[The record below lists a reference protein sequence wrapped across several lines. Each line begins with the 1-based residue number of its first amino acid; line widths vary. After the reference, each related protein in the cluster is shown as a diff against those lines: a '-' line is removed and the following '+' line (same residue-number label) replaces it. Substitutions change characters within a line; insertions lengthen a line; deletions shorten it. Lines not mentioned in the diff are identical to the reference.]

1 MSTYPAQP
9 TVFFSPSSLPIG
21 SSAFFD
27 NWARSEPLPT
37 PSQVRSHST
46 GYTERLLSTGPDRG
60 LTHDQTIFYY
70 EELGLVIKCGRRTT
84 VAEGQTLWLI
94 REHCPEISHLVPEV
108 YGWATE
114 GDEVFMYLSYVPGD
128 TLHSRMETSANKTW
142 ASSRSKLCLP
152 ADDIFIG
159 ESSSLDIAFKTLT
172 RYLVTPWLGTPDRKH
187 IRDQMWWNR
196 GHEALRDESSAFPSV
211 AEFNSSFHDLGREL
225 ADLLGEDY
233 TRIRAAFPDSCHVC
247 LTHTDL
253 APCNII
259 ISPTSPEVVG
269 IIDWQESG
277 WYPEFWEYLKLRYHA
292 LGKWIEPTDRHF
304 GTVYCQEW
312 DAFHTLCST
321 GIF

>member
-46 GYTERLLSTGPDRG
+46 GYAERLLSTGPDCG

-108 YGWATE
+108 YGWDTE

-128 TLHSRMETSANKTW
+128 TLHSRMENLSEQDLDVIAKQVQSITSSW
-142 ASSRSKLCLP
+142 RRLCLP
-152 ADDIFIG
+152 ADDIFI
-159 ESSSLDIAFKTLT
+159 
-172 RYLVTPWLGTPDRKH
+172 GTPDRKH

-196 GHEALRDESSAFPSV
+196 GHEALLDESSAFPSV
-211 AEFNSSFHDLGREL
+211 AEFNSSFHDLGRDL